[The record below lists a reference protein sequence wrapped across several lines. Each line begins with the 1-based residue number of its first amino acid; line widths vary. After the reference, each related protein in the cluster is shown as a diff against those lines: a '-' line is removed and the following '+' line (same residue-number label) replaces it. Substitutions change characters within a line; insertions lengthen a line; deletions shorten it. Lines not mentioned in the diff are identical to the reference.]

1 MLEHNEMIG
10 NRQAGIAAENGFG
23 FDVRDNAFQDN
34 AHGVLLWS
42 KHIPMF
48 TKAVPDNDTSYDW
61 IIENNAF
68 TGNRKAL
75 RIAADQ
81 DHGIRPLDPS
91 GRWGQP
97 APRPH
102 DHSICRNVIKG
113 SVVGIEL
120 VDAEATTLAENQ
132 FHGNVR
138 DVA

>member
-1 MLEHNEMIG
+1 MRPVEPTDGMVITADTTFKSGIYVLPHG
-10 NRQAGIAAENGFG
+10 LSIAADGITVDGNG
-23 FDVRDNAFQDN
+23 A
-34 AHGVLLWS
+34 LL
-42 KHIPMF
+42 IGQGR
-48 TKAVPDNDTSYDW
+48 
-61 IIENNAF
+61 
-68 TGNRKAL
+68 TGNRKAI

-102 DHSICRNVIKG
+102 DHAIYRNTITGNVI
-113 SVVGIEL
+113 GIEL

-138 DVA
+138 DIA